1 MKLRKD
7 HKKKIKQT
15 QKKTYSKHV
24 HKSYNRR
31 DNDLLGFEEESDYR
45 DFCRY
50 LVELYEDNEQ
60 LTITSLCEIVQEKHE
75 IKLYYE
81 RCRRILHQYGAKVR
95 PKLVKKRRT
104 KGFRF
109 VVDIDDYDFIQSVED
124 TFDSRHMKREYT
136 RFALHVLRGKSSPHL
151 LLWLSEFK
159 PVVFLYDAKKLT
171 YTVVGDDISKL
182 ESNVIEDLLIQVEH
196 DGDLRA
202 VKTFA
207 DSKGLTY
214 WGGHN
219 E

>member
-1 MKLRKD
+1 
-7 HKKKIKQT
+7 
-15 QKKTYSKHV
+15 
-24 HKSYNRR
+24 
-31 DNDLLGFEEESDYR
+31 
-45 DFCRY
+45 
-50 LVELYEDNEQ
+50 
-60 LTITSLCEIVQEKHE
+60 
-75 IKLYYE
+75 
-81 RCRRILHQYGAKVR
+81 
-95 PKLVKKRRT
+95 
-104 KGFRF
+104 
-109 VVDIDDYDFIQSVED
+109 
-124 TFDSRHMKREYT
+124 
-136 RFALHVLRGKSSPHL
+136 
-151 LLWLSEFK
+151 LWLSEFK